1 MLRITIKETGGLMP
15 NGEPYHQYK
24 SFDVELPEIEDYLTE
39 QHPYREVV
47 AVEVRG
53 KER

>member
-1 MLRITIKETGGLMP
+1 MIRIVIKETGGLMP
-15 NGEPYHQYK
+15 HGEPYHQYK

-39 QHPYREVV
+39 GYPNREVI

-53 KER
+53 KE